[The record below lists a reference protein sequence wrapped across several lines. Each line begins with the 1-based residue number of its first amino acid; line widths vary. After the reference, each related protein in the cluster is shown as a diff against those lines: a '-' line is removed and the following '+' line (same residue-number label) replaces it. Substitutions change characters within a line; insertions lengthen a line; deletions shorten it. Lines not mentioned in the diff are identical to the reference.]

1 MIAITIGGL
10 AIGAIYGLMAVGV
23 VLIFRT
29 TARVNFAHGEV
40 LMLGGY
46 AYWLATKHSDPAVLQ
61 IVLVLALGILLG
73 AGFFVVTHYLL
84 GRSDELT
91 VVIGTLGVSVV
102 MLNAVRLHFTD
113 SGHRVPGWLTG
124 YSTVPIGS
132 GEVVPSNTFMILGVG
147 IVSTLALHLWF
158 QRTRMGQSVRA
169 VAESRE
175 DAALSGI
182 PVRRMLLLSWAGGC
196 AFATLSGLLLS
207 PSTDVYPQMGGDILF
222 KGFVAAA
229 LGGFESIVGAMVGGL
244 LLGLIEVHSN
254 HLIGS
259 EYKDL
264 ISFAILLAVLL
275 VRPSGLLGRAQLRR
289 V

>member
-1 MIAITIGGL
+1 MIAISVGGL

-29 TARVNFAHGEV
+29 TSRVNFAHGEV
-40 LMLGGY
+40 LTLGGY
-46 AYWLATKHSDPAVLQ
+46 VYWIATKDGDPAILQ
-61 IVLVLALGILLG
+61 VILVVALGVALG
-73 AGFFVVTHYLL
+73 AGFFVITHYLL

-91 VVIGTLGVSVV
+91 VVIGTLGVSIV

-132 GEVVPSNTFMILGVG
+132 GQVVPSNTFMILGVG
-147 IVSTLALHLWF
+147 VASTLALHVWF

-196 AFATLSGLLLS
+196 AFATLSGLLLA
-207 PSTDVYPQMGGDILF
+207 PAVDVYPQMGGDILF

-229 LGGFESIVGAMVGGL
+229 LGGFESIVGAMLGGL
-244 LLGLIEVHSN
+244 LLGLVEVHSN
-254 HLIGS
+254 HQIGA

-264 ISFAILLAVLL
+264 ISFGILLAVLL
-275 VRPSGLLGRAQLRR
+275 IRPSGLLGRAQLRR